1 MTQRAVVG
9 ALGQVTRTQAKVFL
23 VAQSLVGFVVLIQ
36 FNWTAIAVGIAS
48 LAVVAIYPFA
58 KRFTDWPQL
67 FLGLA
72 FSWGAFMGWVAVHGS
87 LGPTPVLLYLGCI
100 LWTIGYDTI
109 YAHRDKEDD
118 ALVGVEDGVAASREV
133 RREVGPEG
141 PVGHVL
147 AGEHVEGVGVE
158 HVERHAGGVD
168 ADRDEALVLVAQDRG
183 AHPAEVTSDDPG
195 LPRVEDVAVGVGVG
209 HRGVAVDV
217 AVGVGRELR

>member
-109 YAHRDKEDD
+109 YAHQDKEDD
-118 ALVGVEDGVAASREV
+118 ALVGVRSTARLFGERTKPALVILYGGMVVLLAASY
-133 RREVGPEG
+133 
-141 PVGHVL
+141 
-147 AGEHVEGVGVE
+147 AST
-158 HVERHAGGVD
+158 
-168 ADRDEALVLVAQDRG
+168 G
-183 AHPAEVTSDDPG
+183 APPTRSSWNRCTG
-195 LPRVEDVAVGVGVG
+195 
-209 HRGVAVDV
+209 
-217 AVGVGRELR
+217 